1 MNLWLGLL
9 AVCVA
14 GAIGGAV
21 NAYLTDNGFAW
32 PRQEKVDGVNLTRP
46 GFLGAMFVGAVAA
59 GISWGLYGPFAAHAI
74 LGATPEAIEEVAAAT
89 PVTLTLSALV
99 GAVLVGIGG
108 SRWLT
113 DQVDKNLLKAAAV
126 QAAGKQGSAATSAKL
141 ASARPAQALEIA
153 RSM

>member
-1 MNLWLGLL
+1 MNLWLALL
-9 AVCVA
+9 VVCGA
-14 GAIGGAV
+14 GAVGGAV

-32 PRQEKVDGVNLTRP
+32 PRQEKVDGVNITRP

-59 GISWGLYGPFAAHAI
+59 GVSWGLYGPFAAYPI
-74 LGATPEAIEEVAAAT
+74 LGSATPDLASL
-89 PVTLTLSALV
+89 LTLSSLV

-126 QAAGKQGSAATSAKL
+126 QAAGKPGSASTSARL
-141 ASARPAQALEIA
+141 AAARPAQALEIA
-153 RSM
+153 RGM